1 MSRISSRKKN
11 SSPVTKCSESPSTT
25 EENDEKGVEDGAKDE
40 SQADQELQENGCHL
54 GGWRGARCFLG
65 GVFNTPK
72 ALYTALTDI

>member
-11 SSPVTKCSESPSTT
+11 SSPVTKCSKSPSTT

-54 GGWRGARCFLG
+54 GG
-65 GVFNTPK
+65 
-72 ALYTALTDI
+72 